1 MPSLESTNIRATPR
15 AVDGVEPVRLRSQ
28 PTLTDSQCT
37 SSEAFGY
44 QRAAVS
50 TSGTG
55 RRAHRHR
62 HVPAFEAIARRLRR
76 ACAHSARAWA
86 LAAGVPPDLTGE
98 WLAALIEDP
107 ANTEDQPL
115 QR

>member
-1 MPSLESTNIRATPR
+1 MPALESASILATPKPVDSLEPL
-15 AVDGVEPVRLRSQ
+15 RLRSQ

-44 QRAAVS
+44 QRAGVS
-50 TSGTG
+50 ESGTG
-55 RRAHRHR
+55 PSAHRHR
-62 HVPAFEAIARRLRR
+62 HRPAFEAIARRLRR

-98 WLAALIEDP
+98 WLAAVIEDR